1 MSDIV
6 EKRRSKRIPVR
17 LELAISKLF
26 KQADIEKIETA
37 VPITVTDVS
46 RQGIGFR
53 SKGDFPVDYYFNA
66 KLELGDSENVL
77 FCVVQI
83 IRKQEKEDGEYA
95 YGCTFIGLAS
105 VLSYIFDDFE
115 RKAEENGSI

>member
-1 MSDIV
+1 MPEIV
-6 EKRRSKRIPVR
+6 EKRRSKRIPVK
-17 LELAISKLF
+17 LELAISKIF
-26 KQADIEKIETA
+26 KQSNIENIETA

-53 SKGDFPVDYYFNA
+53 SKGNFPLDYYFNA

-105 VLSYIFDDFE
+105 VLNYIFDDFE
-115 RKAEENGSI
+115 RKAEEDGTI

>member
-1 MSDIV
+1 MADMV
-6 EKRRSKRIPVR
+6 EKRRSKRIPVK
-17 LELAISKLF
+17 LELTISKLF
-26 KQADIEKIETA
+26 KQSDIEKIETA

-46 RQGIGFR
+46 RNGIGFR
-53 SKGDFPVDYYFNA
+53 SKGNFPVDYYFNA
-66 KLELGDSENVL
+66 RLELGDSDNAL

-83 IRKQEKEDGEYA
+83 IRKQKKEDDEYA

-105 VLSYIFDDFE
+105 VLNYIFDDFE

>member
-1 MSDIV
+1 MADMV

-17 LELAISKLF
+17 LELTISKLF
-26 KQADIEKIETA
+26 KQSDIEKIETA

-53 SKGDFPVDYYFNA
+53 SKGNFPVDYYFNA
-66 KLELGDSENVL
+66 RLELGDSENAL

-95 YGCTFIGLAS
+95 YGCTFVGLAP

-115 RKAEENGSI
+115 RKAEENGTV